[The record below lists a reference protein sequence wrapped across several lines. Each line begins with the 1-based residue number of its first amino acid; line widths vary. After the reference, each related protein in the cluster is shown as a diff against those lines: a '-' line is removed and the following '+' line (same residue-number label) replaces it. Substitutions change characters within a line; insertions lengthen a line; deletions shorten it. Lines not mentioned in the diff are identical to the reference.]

1 MSDDL
6 LAMVQGRMT
15 PLSRTMGMVFTKVE
29 PDLIEA
35 EMLVRPDLCTT
46 PAILHGGAMMALA
59 DNVGAVGTVVNL
71 QPGTTTTTIE
81 SKTNFLAAVPE
92 GQKAIATAI
101 PLHRG
106 YPDGWSGG
114 GEGRHGQRSGFAF
127 FSLSLTPAPVP
138 PRASRCRGGRSLPAI
153 RCGPRRHRRVPG
165 PAARSCPVP

>member
-6 LAMVQGRMT
+6 LKMVQGRMT
-15 PLSRTMGMVFTKVE
+15 PLSETMGMGFTKVE

-35 EMLVRPDLCTT
+35 EMPVRSDLCTT

-106 YPDGWSGG
+106 KTTMVWQTTIRREDG
-114 GEGRHGQRSGFAF
+114 RTA
-127 FSLSLTPAPVP
+127 
-138 PRASRCRGGRSLPAI
+138 AI
-153 RCGPRRHRRVPG
+153 VTQTQLVLQ
-165 PAARSCPVP
+165 AK

>member
-1 MSDDL
+1 MSNDL

-15 PLSRTMGMVFTKVE
+15 PLSKTMGMVFTKVE

-106 YPDGWSGG
+106 KTTMVWQTTIRREDG
-114 GEGRHGQRSGFAF
+114 
-127 FSLSLTPAPVP
+127 
-138 PRASRCRGGRSLPAI
+138 RAVAI
-153 RCGPRRHRRVPG
+153 VTQTQLVLQ
-165 PAARSCPVP
+165 AK

>member
-6 LAMVQGRMT
+6 LKMVQGRMT
-15 PLSRTMGMVFTKVE
+15 PLSETMGMVFTKVE

-106 YPDGWSGG
+106 KTTMVWQTTIRREDG
-114 GEGRHGQRSGFAF
+114 RTA
-127 FSLSLTPAPVP
+127 
-138 PRASRCRGGRSLPAI
+138 AI
-153 RCGPRRHRRVPG
+153 VTQTQLVLQ
-165 PAARSCPVP
+165 AK